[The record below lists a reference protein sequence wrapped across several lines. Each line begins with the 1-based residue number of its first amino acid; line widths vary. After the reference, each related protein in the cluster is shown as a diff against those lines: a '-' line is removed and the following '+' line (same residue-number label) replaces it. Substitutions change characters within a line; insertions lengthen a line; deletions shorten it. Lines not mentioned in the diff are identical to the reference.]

1 MKSELKQGDD
11 KIKMF
16 LLFSVVFCNVLYTA
30 WGSGEAEWRTL
41 WPGA

>member
-1 MKSELKQGDD
+1 MLLMKSELKQGDD

-30 WGSGEAEWRTL
+30 
-41 WPGA
+41 